1 MVVFEGMTIDEL
13 WKNIDA
19 EMRKRGVDNSD
30 PDWSSNLNES
40 DELADKLVKVLG
52 RYSFKMAES
61 SMLNDLLASYGIL
74 KGDFEH
80 YVEKLRVLLGCEKAI
95 KRLLI
100 KRLLRK
106 RAVATERL
114 LRRLDRRLAIK
125 RLYHH
130 LAKK

>member
-30 PDWSSNLNES
+30 PDWSSNVNES
-40 DELADKLVKVLG
+40 HELANKLVKVLG
-52 RYSFKMAES
+52 RYSFAMAES

-114 LRRLDRRLAIK
+114 LLRLDRSLAEK
-125 RLYHH
+125 RLYRR

>member
-30 PDWSSNLNES
+30 PDWSSNFNES
-40 DELADKLVKVLG
+40 HKLAVKLVKVLG
-52 RYSFKMAES
+52 RYSFEMAKS
-61 SMLNDLLASYGIL
+61 SMLDDLLASYGIQ
-74 KGDFEH
+74 KRDFEH
-80 YVEKLRVLLGCEKAI
+80 YVEKLRVLLGCKKAI

-106 RAVATERL
+106 RAEATKRL
-114 LRRLDRRLAIK
+114 LCRVNRRLTKSRKAHML
-125 RLYHH
+125 
-130 LAKK
+130 